1 MITSLLHRSSLN
13 EEKRRLELRISELE
27 DLLDEEQNNSEILV
41 DKNKKVNA
49 QVSLFI
55 NLSF

>member
-49 QVSLFI
+49 QVSLLI
-55 NLSF
+55 KS